1 MQDTKIHEEQKLSSP
16 VTIKNVWK
24 PKKRWHAPWD
34 KIQEQP
40 RVRYENKTSVKQQK
54 LAEVL
59 LRGELISLFNLWGF
73 LWPGR
78 TLEVTVEANMM
89 QLLVT
94 EANRGQNSNPCH
106 PDSSTSALSAWT
118 EASPGSKGQVCKH
131 EESAVSQTAQK

>member
-1 MQDTKIHEEQKLSSP
+1 MQDTKIREEQKLSSP
-16 VTIKNVWK
+16 ATIKNVWK

-106 PDSSTSALSAWT
+106 PDSSTGSSTSASSAWT
-118 EASPGSKGQVCKH
+118 EASPGS
-131 EESAVSQTAQK
+131 